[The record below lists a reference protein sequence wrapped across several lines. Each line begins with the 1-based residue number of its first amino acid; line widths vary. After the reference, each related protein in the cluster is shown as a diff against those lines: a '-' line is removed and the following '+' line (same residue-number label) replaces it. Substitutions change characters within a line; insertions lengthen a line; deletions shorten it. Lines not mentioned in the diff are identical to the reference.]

1 MKTLLFAAFVG
12 IGSMLMYPNKETH
25 EQEKY
30 VQIKANNSNDD
41 SYHEDFDSTYFY
53 NGCKAFT
60 FKFKHI
66 CNEKI

>member
-12 IGSMLMYPNKETH
+12 ISSMLMYPNKETH
-25 EQEKY
+25 QHKNY
-30 VQIKANNSNDD
+30 VQIKANNLNDD

-60 FKFKHI
+60 FKFNHK
-66 CNEKI
+66 CKQ